1 MPGWTAPQ
9 DPQFAGTSTAS
20 TTFTSAQGLPV
31 GESAGAPPIIYAG
44 QLKVGTIVT
53 VEAWGVAS
61 NTGTPT
67 LALGLYY
74 GGTVSAAVGG
84 TTLKVSAAKTT
95 TTAMANW
102 PWWIWYQG
110 RITSV
115 GPASATGGAIMGHG
129 RWRLPT
135 SLTAWTEFN
144 LDENAPASVQIDTT
158 VNKNIV
164 VGATWGTSNAA
175 NSITCHS
182 CLVLIHGPQ

>member
-1 MPGWTAPQ
+1 MPNNLWSAPQGPLMPG
-9 DPQFAGTSTAS
+9 TSPAS

-31 GESAGAPPIIYAG
+31 GVTVSNPPVIYG
-44 QLKVGTIVT
+44 GTLQVGTIVQ

-74 GGTVSAAVGG
+74 GGVVGAAVGG
-84 TTLKVSAAKTT
+84 VTLKVSAAKTT
-95 TTAMANW
+95 TTAMSNW
-102 PWWIWYQG
+102 PWWVWYMG
-110 RITSV
+110 RITSTGTV
-115 GPASATGGAIMGHG
+115 TTGGAIMGHG

-144 LDENAPASVQIDTT
+144 LDESAPASVAIDTT

-175 NSITCHS
+175 NSITCHA
-182 CLVLIHGPQ
+182 LNVLISG